1 VGSVTDYP
9 VWAYSAAELRIL
21 ERGERLPGETFHA
34 ITDPD
39 EEDAARGEEREY
51 RHTPYGG
58 SDD

>member
-1 VGSVTDYP
+1 VTDYP